1 MARKRQEPTPRQI
14 EVLHCIYTHMQQH
27 HLCPTIRE
35 LMEMTR
41 TSSTSVVNYQL
52 LRLEQL
58 GCIVRSTRMSRAIS
72 LTEKAF
78 QYLNEK
84 APAYEVAAV
93 PDYLVDE
100 MRRLRTENAHFRGLQ
115 LNSSVIKQLQ
125 AQREHLERKYRT
137 QIDQLEQER
146 DRLIDDLVRLQMRS
160 AS

>member
-1 MARKRQEPTPRQI
+1 MK
-14 EVLHCIYTHMQQH
+14 
-27 HLCPTIRE
+27 
-35 LMEMTR
+35 MTR

-52 LRLEQL
+52 LRLEQI
-58 GCIVRSTRMSRAIS
+58 GCLVRITRMSRAIL

-78 QYLNEK
+78 QYLNEI

-93 PDYLVDE
+93 PDHLVDE
-100 MRRLRTENAHFRGLQ
+100 LRRLRTENAHFQGLH

-125 AQREHLERKYRT
+125 AQREHLERKYLN
-137 QIDQLEQER
+137 QIDQLVRER